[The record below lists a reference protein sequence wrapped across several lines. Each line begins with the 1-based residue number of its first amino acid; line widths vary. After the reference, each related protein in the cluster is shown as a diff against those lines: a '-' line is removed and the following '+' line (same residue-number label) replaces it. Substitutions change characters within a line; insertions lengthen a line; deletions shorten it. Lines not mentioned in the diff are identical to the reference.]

1 MNKRLIWAEGD
12 DFTGWCCSRRTWGV
26 TAPRLESAVAAL
38 AFNRLAP
45 EIFEKHTCADGI
57 HQDR

>member
-12 DFTGWCCSRRTWGV
+12 DFTGWCCSHFV
-26 TAPRLESAVAAL
+26 HHFL
-38 AFNRLAP
+38 ASRKHRGRARV
-45 EIFEKHTCADGI
+45 EETFEKHTCAAGI